1 MLQKGAKRKNV
12 IILLSSILLIS
23 FALMTIDVRRGQE
36 SIFFESLI
44 HWVISPIQNL
54 YSKTVTSIS
63 DVIDHYIFLAGVS
76 QENERLKKE
85 IESLVKQSND
95 LLEQLFLEQRVSR
108 LIEYQEA
115 SQRTSLVAS
124 VIGRDATQWSKVV
137 FINKGT
143 EHGVQENL
151 AVVSDAGIIGH
162 VIQSSEQSSK
172 VLLIV
177 DSRSAVDALFQE
189 TRVQG
194 VVVGTGKETCD
205 MNFVPI
211 TAEVSVGDKVLSS
224 GMGGIF
230 PKGLVAGKVSS
241 VIKKKEGLFQEI
253 KIRPSADLSRLEE
266 VLVLLPNT

>member
-1 MLQKGAKRKNV
+1 MLQKGTKGKNV

-23 FALMTIDVRRGQE
+23 FALMTIDVRRGKD
-36 SIFFESLI
+36 SILFESLI
-44 HWVISPIQNL
+44 LWVVSPIQTL
-54 YSKTVTSIS
+54 YTNTANSIS
-63 DVIDHYIFLAGVS
+63 DVIDRYFFLVGVS

-95 LLEQLFLEQRVSR
+95 LLERLFLEQRVSK
-108 LIEYQEA
+108 LIEYQETD
-115 SQRTSLVAS
+115 QRKSLVAS

-143 EHGVQENL
+143 DHGVRENL

-162 VIQSSEQSSK
+162 VIQSAGQSSK

-189 TRVQG
+189 SRIQG
-194 VVVGTGKETCD
+194 VVAGTGGETCD

-211 TAEVSVGDKVLSS
+211 TAEVKVGDKVLSS

-230 PKGLVAGKVSS
+230 PKGLVAGEVSS

-253 KIRPSADLSRLEE
+253 KIKPSADLSRLEE